1 MWSFEIEIPM
11 QNSLWYLGCK
21 FWRKLNSQTSPKSNC
36 ENKPSH
42 VKMKFQINKSPNW
55 NPKLYKSFKIGYY
68 VEMSNWDSKLGCQI
82 D

>member
-1 MWSFEIEIPM
+1 LKLKSQCKIAYGIWVVNFEGNWIP
-11 QNSLWYLGCK
+11 
-21 FWRKLNSQTSPKSNC
+21 KLVPNQI
-36 ENKPSH
+36 